1 MRLNEFL
8 EQCIPAYK
16 LRDVL
21 YNNDEFL
28 INYLSE
34 PEHSY
39 GVASF
44 YIDRDSLLEEL
55 KNHGMKMTG
64 FDKMIQK
71 YGWYISFI
79 RGNKVSLLKLNGYDE
94 GFYDVAGAHFS
105 NLYLHISN
113 AGPSKI
119 KSNGLIAKDSLDPEI
134 DISGTMKRGILYPN
148 KRVYLWKLEDI
159 SGNFTKSAKNF
170 EDRVIATF
178 RSLLRGLNAS
188 GYGMYVYLVR
198 LPEGL
203 KTHYDQEYGPENP
216 ARYVTQNVPPS
227 YIKYIGTVTRLEEI
241 VLAKDYRRLEQIL
254 GI

>member
-8 EQCIPAYK
+8 EQCIPGYK

-21 YNNDEFL
+21 YNNDGFL

-34 PEHSY
+34 PEHNY
-39 GVASF
+39 GVASIF
-44 YIDRDSLLEEL
+44 IDHNSLMEELEE
-55 KNHGMKMTG
+55 HGMKMTG

-71 YGWYISFI
+71 YGWYVSFV

-94 GFYDVAGAHFS
+94 GFYDVAGAYFN

-113 AGPSKI
+113 IGPSKI
-119 KSNGLIAKDSLDPEI
+119 KSSGLIAKNSLDSEL
-134 DISGTMKRGILYPN
+134 DNSGTMKRGIIYPN
-148 KRVYLWKLEDI
+148 KRVYLWKLEDA
-159 SGNFTKSAKNF
+159 SGNLMKSSKNF
-170 EDRVIATF
+170 EDRVISTF
-178 RSLLRGLNAS
+178 RTLLRGLDVS

-203 KTHYDQEYGPENP
+203 KTHFDQEYGAENP
-216 ARYVTQNVPPS
+216 ARYVTQNIPPS
-227 YIKYIGTVTRLEEI
+227 YIRYIGTVTRLEEI
-241 VLAKDYRRLEQIL
+241 VLDKDYRRLEQIL

>member
-8 EQCIPAYK
+8 EQCIPGYK

-21 YNNDEFL
+21 YNNDDFL

-34 PEHSY
+34 PEHNY
-39 GVASF
+39 GVASIF
-44 YIDRDSLLEEL
+44 IDRDSLMEELEE
-55 KNHGMKMTG
+55 HGMKMSG

-94 GFYDVAGAHFS
+94 GFYDVAGAYFS
-105 NLYLHISN
+105 NLYLHITK

-119 KSNGLIAKDSLDPEI
+119 KSTGLIAKDSLDPEI

-159 SGNFTKSAKNF
+159 SGNLMKSSKNF
-170 EDRVIATF
+170 ESRLIGTF
-178 RSLLRGLNAS
+178 RSLFRGLNAS
-188 GYGMYVYLVR
+188 GYGMYMYLIR
-198 LPEGL
+198 LPQGL
-203 KTHYDQEYGPENP
+203 KTHFDQEYGPENP
-216 ARYVTQNVPPS
+216 ARYVTQNIPPS
-227 YIKYIGTVTRLEEI
+227 NIKYIGTVTRIEEI
-241 VLAKDYRRLEQIL
+241 VLNKDVRRLKQIL